1 MLKRSSKARAIAYRT
16 NSDFEGKPC
25 SLDAAAS
32 SFACSF
38 VSLRLIVSTEIVIR
52 WYYLTLI
59 MGVVNVKRT
68 SGAPVTICQ
77 ECFLNRILGQSR
89 IYLRGRNIYLV
100 GGTSFASMERRKR
113 VVKVTRR
120 GQTTIP
126 AEFRRRHR
134 IKEGSRLVVEDRG
147 DALLV
152 RPVPRLEDEG
162 GSLADKATL
171 EEALETLR
179 RSREDED

>member
-1 MLKRSSKARAIAYRT
+1 MIVRQSAKS
-16 NSDFEGKPC
+16 G
-25 SLDAAAS
+25 
-32 SFACSF
+32 SFI
-38 VSLRLIVSTEIVIR
+38 IV
-52 WYYLTLI
+52 
-59 MGVVNVKRT
+59 
-68 SGAPVTICQ
+68 
-77 ECFLNRILGQSR
+77 NRIIGQSR
-89 IYLRGRNIYLV
+89 IQLLRRNIYLA
-100 GGTSFASMERRKR
+100 GETSSVSMERRRR

-134 IKEGSRLVVEDRG
+134 IMEGSRLVVEDRG

-162 GSLADKATL
+162 GSLAEKATL

-179 RSREDED
+179 KSRADED